1 MTVSRVLAGVAML
14 VLAACASPAPTPT
27 PAATATDAATLA
39 PSSPTPSPA
48 PSASTP
54 IALPDPGR
62 PYDAAD
68 LLEAMRDSRRPGGVP
83 IELQDPQIA
92 AELADRLWTFDGHP
106 WDAIAAGGGCDA
118 STCTLE
124 LSGGTDLSE
133 GEDVWVFAIDL
144 TSGAVEV
151 VDADLHAVRD
161 ATAVTLDRW
170 ARALDA
176 DGLLDGLLTTAV
188 RWLPPPAEDRFRL
201 AYRSGNEEE
210 SCAVDLELDA
220 LAGRI
225 IEVTPTGC

>member
-1 MTVSRVLAGVAML
+1 MLSTVVAML
-14 VLAACASPAPTPT
+14 VLAACAAPTPT
-27 PAATATDAATLA
+27 STSGATPSPTEA
-39 PSSPTPSPA
+39 PSIPSPTPVAAS
-48 PSASTP
+48 SAP

-62 PYDAAD
+62 PYDADD

-92 AELADRLWTFDGHP
+92 AELADRVWTFDGGR
-106 WDAIAAGGGCDA
+106 WDAMAAGGGCDA

-124 LSGGTDLSE
+124 LSGGTDLSG
-133 GEDVWVFAIDL
+133 GEDIWVFAINL

-151 VDADLHAVRD
+151 VDADLHAVPD
-161 ATAVTLDRW
+161 ETAVTLDRW

-201 AYRSGNEEE
+201 AYRSGNEEG

-220 LAGRI
+220 RIGRI
-225 IEVTPTGC
+225 VELIPTGC